1 MASISGLA
9 NDNTLSPRAEK
20 KYVVDMERELF
31 LAKMLL
37 GFIGVACVVLLG
49 CTLYFTLKPKYEEKW
64 RPKLKPKLR
73 DCKEKYEG
81 WKKKM
86 RRQSQ
91 LMWLAIF
98 SQAPDVNR
106 ITRDLTPE
114 YMKMSTAAI

>member
-1 MASISGLA
+1 MAPISGLA
-9 NDNTLSPRAEK
+9 NDNTLSLRADK
-20 KYVVDMERELF
+20 QYVVDMERELF

-37 GFIGVACVVLLG
+37 GFIGY
-49 CTLYFTLKPKYEEKW
+49 TPKYEGKW
-64 RPKLKPKLR
+64 KPKFKPKLR

-86 RRQSQ
+86 AWHAKEPKAPEPAHAARH
-91 LMWLAIF
+91 I

-114 YMKMSTAAI
+114 YMKMSTAAIA